1 MDAEPRHGSACATS
15 GGMTVDGVEEG
26 LMAVVEF
33 DNGTLV
39 QVRDTYNA
47 PHSLSG
53 IEIIGSKGSI
63 SSPAAC

>member
-1 MDAEPRHGSACATS
+1 
-15 GGMTVDGVEEG
+15 MTVDGVEEG

-33 DNGTLV
+33 DNGTLG
-39 QVRDTYNA
+39 QVHDIYNA